1 MCINVQLLN
10 TGELMLSSR
19 MLAVYQL
26 MTSTD
31 NSPIKAVKLRKFSC
45 FCFEFVVYIL
55 GIGLLTQSLF
65 LLHLPPL
72 WGKKKVLD
80 CPQQRIDLINRSY
93 AQR

>member
-10 TGELMLSSR
+10 TFELLLSSCMLS
-19 MLAVYQL
+19 VYQL
-26 MTSTD
+26 MTRTD
-31 NSPIKAVKLRKFSC
+31 NSPIKAVKLRKLCC

-55 GIGLLTQSLF
+55 GIGLLIQSLF

-80 CPQQRIDLINRSY
+80 CLQQHIDLINSSY